1 MTSPIPLRLPQK
13 AIAASSPRLAAI
25 ASATLL
31 LSNLTAV
38 VAWLLKHGI
47 FITGFKGWRGEGID
61 RVVVTVAASP
71 LLYEIFRSRCAWR
84 ERRQDGALTIY
95 TWFADRAG
103 VRVEWEEVCA

>member
-1 MTSPIPLRLPQK
+1 MNAPIPLHTPRS
-13 AIAASSPRLAAI
+13 AIAPRLAAI

-31 LSNLTAV
+31 LTNLTNV
-38 VAWLLKHGI
+38 VVWLIRQGV

-71 LLYEIFRSRCAWR
+71 LLHGLFKDRCTWR

-103 VRVEWEEVCA
+103 VRIEWEEVCA